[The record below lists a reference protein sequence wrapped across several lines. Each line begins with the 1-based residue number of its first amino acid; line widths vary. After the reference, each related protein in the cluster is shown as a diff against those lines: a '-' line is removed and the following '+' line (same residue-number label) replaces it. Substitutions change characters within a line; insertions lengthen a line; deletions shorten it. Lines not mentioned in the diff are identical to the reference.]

1 MRTGRIAMT
10 MQLAPIPPRKVEFT
24 PEACLE
30 VVERWL
36 EKEYKLTQPNPKFC
50 TSKACH
56 GFHSKKLTRKSEP
69 SEIEDDRLLSP
80 LSKRPPSNYN
90 PRLAD
95 EILIIQIHSSDPTP
109 RTHIRTTANLTAKV
123 TETSEPWATIAIVRG
138 KDRLE
143 IKDYQ
148 TVFPDWGV
156 TAVWP
161 FG

>member
-1 MRTGRIAMT
+1 M
-10 MQLAPIPPRKVEFT
+10 VEFS

-36 EKEYKLTQPNPKFC
+36 EKEYKLTPAKSEILYVEGVPWLSFE
-50 TSKACH
+50 
-56 GFHSKKLTRKSEP
+56 KLTLKSEP
-69 SEIEDDRLLSP
+69 SEIEEDRLLSP
-80 LSKRPPSNYN
+80 LSKRPPSNHN

-109 RTHIRTTANLTAKV
+109 RTHIQTTANLTAKV

>member
-1 MRTGRIAMT
+1 MT

-36 EKEYKLTQPNPKFC
+36 EKEYQLTPAKSEVLYVEGVPSLSFEI
-50 TSKACH
+50 
-56 GFHSKKLTRKSEP
+56 LTRKSDP
-69 SEIEDDRLLSP
+69 SEIEEDRLLSP
-80 LSKRPPSNYN
+80 LSKRPPTNYN

-109 RTHIRTTANLTAKV
+109 RTYMQATTNLTARV

-143 IKDYQ
+143 IKDYK
-148 TVFPDWGV
+148 TVFPDWE
-156 TAVWP
+156 
-161 FG
+161 